1 MVPELCHPKPVI
13 GGKEAGFEATCMWR
27 DIIELA
33 RKAGI
38 PLIVL
43 TVYVVVGLG
52 GCASQATPTGST
64 GPVASRLKEG
74 TLLLYLSGPS
84 PSRTPP
90 QGAVGYTNW
99 GFQLNGFN
107 RTTSFIIYEA
117 GYQGAFSVSSSC
129 PSTPDAVAAATFS
142 PDAMGPGA
150 ILVVTSGRVYST
162 TTCIFS
168 ISDVLLRPYMSASA
182 TRDSSRPELG

>member
-1 MVPELCHPKPVI
+1 MVQELCHPKPFI

-74 TLLLYLSGPS
+74 KLLLYLSGLS
-84 PSRTPP
+84 PLRTPP
-90 QGAVGYTNW
+90 QGAVGYTDC

-107 RTTSFIIYEA
+107 RTTSFICLSYYSLSSTRPDTRVHLACRRLARQPLMPYGDLFARCHGA
-117 GYQGAFSVSSSC
+117 GRHPC
-129 PSTPDAVAAATFS
+129 
-142 PDAMGPGA
+142 
-150 ILVVTSGRVYST
+150 RH
-162 TTCIFS
+162 
-168 ISDVLLRPYMSASA
+168 LRPGIQHSK
-182 TRDSSRPELG
+182 LHLHH